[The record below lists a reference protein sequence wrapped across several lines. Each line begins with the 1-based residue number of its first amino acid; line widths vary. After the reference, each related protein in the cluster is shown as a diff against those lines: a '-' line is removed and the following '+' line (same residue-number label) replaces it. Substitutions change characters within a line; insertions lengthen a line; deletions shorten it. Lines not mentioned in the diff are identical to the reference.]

1 MRLKKTYLILI
12 IFIISIFVVFK
23 IADTRSFLFL
33 EDFVSSSQREFIKK
47 RIFSKQYISTQHR
60 VIRHYFGMEGAH
72 KRNNYDLLLG
82 KINQET
88 LSNNKILDRYAIVK
102 GIYLGRAMYY
112 PGSGYIDFHEDNL
125 FILSARGIL
134 GYTKDLENEL
144 KFKQIKNNIDKFI
157 GLDQFLKNRSFAVLD
172 LLIFQNKIFVSF
184 TNEMEDNCWNTS
196 VLMSDL
202 NYKEVKF
209 EKLFFPD
216 ECVHMYKNK
225 DKQFHPHPSGG
236 RMIGLDKDH
245 IVLTTGPFR
254 SRFLAQDKKS
264 VMGKLIKININDAN
278 FDIITM
284 GHRNPQ
290 GLYYDRENEFL
301 LETEHGPMG
310 GDEIN
315 LIELSK
321 INEDDIPN
329 YGWAI
334 ASAGEHYGGKIPKNE
349 KTYKKYPLYKSHSE
363 HGFIEPLKS
372 FVPSIG
378 ISEITKIGENKYVV
392 SSLKYQSIYFFE
404 LKDKKINSI
413 ERVKVIERVRDI
425 KFKENKLYL
434 FLEETPAIG
443 IINLQ

>member
-1 MRLKKTYLILI
+1 MRFKKTYLILI

-23 IADTRSFLFL
+23 SVDKRSFLFL

-72 KRNNYDLLLG
+72 KENNYDLLLG

-88 LSNNKILDRYAIVK
+88 LSNNKILDRYAIIK
-102 GIYLGRAMYY
+102 GIYLGRAIYY
-112 PGSGYIDFHEDNL
+112 PGTGYIDFHEDNL

-216 ECVHMYKNK
+216 ECVHMFKNK

-254 SRFLAQDKKS
+254 SRFLAQDKNS
-264 VMGKLIKININDAN
+264 VNGKIIKINLNDKSYKL
-278 FDIITM
+278 FSM

-290 GLYYDRENEFL
+290 GLFFDKKNNFI
-301 LETEHGPMG
+301 LETEHGPKG

-315 LIELSK
+315 LIYLDEL
-321 INEDDIPN
+321 NNNNIPN
-329 YGWAI
+329 YGWPI
-334 ASAGEHYGGKIPKNE
+334 SSAGEHYSDPNGDK
-349 KTYKKYPLYKSHSE
+349 YKKYPLYNSHSKY
-363 HGFIEPLKS
+363 GFIEPLKS

-378 ISEITKIGENKYVV
+378 ISEIVKIGDKKYVFG
-392 SSLKYQSIYFFE
+392 SLKKRTLYFFKLDNENEIIE
-404 LKDKKINSI
+404 LEGIKIF
-413 ERVKVIERVRDI
+413 ERIRDLKFYNGKV
-425 KFKENKLYL
+425 FLL
-434 FLEETPAIG
+434 LEETPSIG
-443 IINLQ
+443 VISLS